1 MTDLKQTMDNLK
13 ISTVDEDMGDGE
25 VEMYHRYQPVIAKS
39 QYSDAQTENQT
50 YKEQIEEALTRKSQQ
65 NQSR

>member
-1 MTDLKQTMDNLK
+1 MTDLKHTMDKMK

-25 VEMYHRYQPVIAKS
+25 VEMYHRYQSVIAKS

-50 YKEQIEEALTRKSQQ
+50 YQ
-65 NQSR
+65 